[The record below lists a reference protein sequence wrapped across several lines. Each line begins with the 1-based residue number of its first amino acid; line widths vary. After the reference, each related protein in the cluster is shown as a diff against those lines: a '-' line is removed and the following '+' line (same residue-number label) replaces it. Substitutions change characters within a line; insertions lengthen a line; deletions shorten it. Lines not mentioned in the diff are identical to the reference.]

1 MTIGDMRG
9 ETARAG
15 ERTPLTLAQEGSSGY
30 VIVCGKRS
38 GDPEYTAAEKL
49 QTYLERISGVK
60 LPVVSDDTPPAEKEI
75 VVGRTNREDG
85 VISLDRGGF
94 TEETAC
100 YFTEG
105 DRLVIAG
112 GEPRGTLYAAYE
124 FLKRELGCR
133 WYTDTLTVIPPADAV
148 RISPAARFLYTS
160 RLEYRMTDW
169 ISTKDAEFCLAN
181 HINTQSCTADGAL
194 GGAVRYTGG
203 FGHTL
208 TSAFCCAKKYF
219 ADHPEYFALYHGRR
233 TPKQL
238 CLTNPD
244 VLSLVIDEVR
254 GLLEAHPDAQIVS
267 LTQGDTLRSFCQCKN
282 CRAVDRANGSH
293 AGTMISFVNAVAA
306 AFAQDFP
313 NLKFDTF
320 AYRYTRTPPK
330 KVRPRDNVIVRLCS
344 IECCFA
350 HPLDTPRDPLNMR
363 FCRDIRRWSEICKN
377 LYIWDYTTNYW
388 QYLGPFPN
396 FGVMQP
402 NMRFFVSHNARGVYE
417 EGNYQAAECDAEFAG
432 LRCYL
437 LSRLLYDP
445 DCDLDAETDGFLR
458 AYYGAGWK
466 NIREY
471 IDLTTART
479 GTKGRHMII
488 YHVMTD
494 GAVLSLSKA
503 QVARCDE
510 WWQTAEALCA
520 NDTEREHVQR
530 SALSWRYWKACN
542 RRGEFSRTGNRRG
555 WKKEHE
561 RLLADYRR
569 FGVTRL
575 TEISKL
581 AEQPDL
587 RKPPSCWGDRP
598 RKGF

>member
-1 MTIGDMRG
+1 MANGNTAAEERG
-9 ETARAG
+9 V
-15 ERTPLTLAQEGSSGY
+15 LTLAQGGGSDY
-30 VIVCGKRS
+30 VIVCGSRE
-38 GDPEYTAAEKL
+38 GEPAHTAAEKL
-49 QTYLERISGVK
+49 QAWLERIGGVR
-60 LPVVSDDTPPAEKEI
+60 LPVVSDESEPAEKEI
-75 VVGRTNREDG
+75 LVGRTNRENG
-85 VISLDRGGF
+85 VVSLDRAGF

-105 DRLVIAG
+105 ERLVIAG
-112 GEPRGTLYAAYE
+112 GEPRGTLYAVYE

-133 WYTDTLTVIPPADAV
+133 WYTGSLTVVPQADPI
-148 RISPAARFLYTS
+148 RISPSARFLYTP
-160 RLEYRMTDW
+160 RLEYRQTDW
-169 ISTKDAEFCLAN
+169 ISTKDAEYCMAN
-181 HINTQSCTADGAL
+181 HVNGCSSTVEKAL
-194 GGAVRYTGG
+194 GGAVQFTGG

-208 TSAFCCAKKYF
+208 TSTFCSAKKYF
-219 ADHPEYFALYHGRR
+219 ADHPDYFALYHGKR

-238 CLTNPD
+238 CLTNPE
-244 VLSLVIDEVR
+244 VLSLVKSEVR
-254 GLLEAHPDAQIVS
+254 EILEKNPDARIVS
-267 LTQGDTLRSFCQCKN
+267 LTQGDTLRSYCQCES
-282 CRAVDRANGSH
+282 CRALDKENGSH
-293 AGTMISFVNAVAA
+293 AGTMITFVNAVAE
-306 AFAQDFP
+306 AFAQEYP
-313 NLKFDTF
+313 HLKFDTF

-350 HPLDTPRDPLNMR
+350 HPLDTPRDPLNKR
-363 FCRDIRRWSEICKN
+363 FCRDMNRWAEICDN

-396 FGVMQP
+396 FGVIRP
-402 NMRFFVSHNARGVYE
+402 NMRFFVSHHARGVFE
-417 EGNYQAAECDAEFAG
+417 EGNYQATECDAEFAE

-445 DCDLDAETDGFLR
+445 DCDYDEEMNGFLQ

-466 NIREY
+466 HIREY

-494 GAVLSLSKA
+494 GAVLSLSRA
-503 QVARCDE
+503 QLARCDE
-510 WWQTAEALCA
+510 LWKTAEALCA
-520 NDTEREHVQR
+520 DETEKEHVQR

-575 TEISKL
+575 TEISML